1 MKTLTI
7 EARFYSLGGQF
18 LGGSIM
24 TVTECPEG
32 EPLRTLFDENGDPP
46 QMLLNDL
53 KSMAKI
59 PAKQKTL
66 CAFST
71 MINDRPY
78 LA

>member
-7 EARFYSLGGQF
+7 EARFYSPVGQF

-24 TVTECPEG
+24 TVTECPEA
-32 EPLRTLFDENGDPP
+32 EPLRALFDENGDPP
-46 QMLLNDL
+46 KMLLDDL
-53 KSMAKI
+53 KRMAKI

-71 MINDRPY
+71 RVNDVPY